1 MAQIPEILVAPP
13 TIFTVGNL
21 PVTNTMI
28 ASIVTSL
35 ILIVLAFFIRRKA
48 DVKPSRIQVAFE
60 IVLEAMLE
68 KMEMAFGSRKQALKY
83 FPWIFT
89 VFIFL
94 LLANQFTLIPFAE
107 SITANGTN
115 VFRSPAS
122 HYSLPIVYAL
132 VSLIA
137 AHAIAFFTSPLRH
150 IGNFI
155 KFHEIFKI
163 KSLKELPMVFID
175 IFLGIL
181 DIIGEFAKLVS
192 VATRLFG
199 NLFAGGIVVGIIAG
213 LTVFTRYFVPIPFVV
228 LGILS
233 GVVQAFVFAMLLT
246 LYISTTVNSVKPQN
260 N

>member
-1 MAQIPEILVAPP
+1 MANIPEILVAPP
-13 TIFTVGNL
+13 TVFTVGSL
-21 PVTNTMI
+21 AITNTMI
-28 ASIVTSL
+28 SSIATSL
-35 ILIVLAFFIRRKA
+35 IIIVLALLVRRKA
-48 DVKPSRIQVAFE
+48 DVKPSRIQTAFE
-60 IVLEAMLE
+60 MIFEAMLE
-68 KMEMAFGSRKQALKY
+68 KMELAFGSRKQALKY

-89 VFIFL
+89 IFL
-94 LLANQFTLIPFAE
+94 FLLIANQFTLIPFVE
-107 SITANGTN
+107 SVTANG
-115 VFRSPAS
+115 VDLFRSPAS
-122 HYSLPIVYAL
+122 HYSLPIVFAL
-132 VSLIA
+132 VSIIA
-137 AHAIAFFTSPLRH
+137 AHIIAFFTSPLRH

-155 KFHEIFKI
+155 KIDKIFKI

-213 LTVFTRYFVPIPFVV
+213 LSIFTRYFVPIPFVV

-233 GVVQAFVFAMLLT
+233 GLVQAFVFAMLLT